1 MLYLQVMW
9 PVLKDKYID
18 PIQSENNHKLEWKK
32 KKASKEMGG
41 KKLGQ
46 VVETAGIV
54 QTFNW
59 TC

>member
-1 MLYLQVMW
+1 M
-9 PVLKDKYID
+9 
-18 PIQSENNHKLEWKK
+18 EK

-54 QTFNW
+54 QTFN
-59 TC
+59 